1 MSSQY
6 FLKSILDVLKD
17 NGFLAAWEFLQ
28 SEVFQNNWFAIVFII
43 YLGIVLEMVF
53 IKICTSLQRKLA
65 LSEERTSDSRERSN
79 SSQSMIHSEVKKIFL
94 SHQDHP
100 EKEQEPVQFSS
111 NKLFSI
117 MKTKNPNTLMYSS
130 NYRWTKTSTVSQES
144 ETPEVAPCPLAHLF
158 LTRDQISLLEENV
171 RNQISFKSKVTFEGK
186 ISFLL
191 PKSQESLIQ
200 KQHSVQVD
208 TVIQAQNSFLGHKTI
223 KNQHFYEAKL
233 TSQGQ
238 QFASNQGSISSQHD
252 TKATCLVLPQD
263 VKKNPF
269 CSSMQ
274 ESTQAK
280 DVDRSLHLTD
290 TSCSVEFQDL
300 IKILESNE
308 HLNEAQSSIWFQDS
322 NKIKESTQN
331 QATRYKNAKH
341 LVSAVLPY
349 LVVKETPQLK
359 SIKKKD
365 QPQIAS
371 SKLRQDSPSDSLP
384 LFPIIKKHKRKALSS
399 TALYLISRPVLPY
412 VKEYSKRNLVKVVL
426 GLMVCK
432 AFFLKRNE
440 SSDVEKQSIEKR
452 GVSEF
457 CASSSK
463 TTSGQQD
470 LEYEIFFNGTTSRL
484 MQKLISSFKMESNRR
499 LKTMKVLK
507 SSENSH
513 LLVSNGEKITTSKP
527 DMERSFPKGN
537 IQKDFMKT
545 ALKSIDINLSFSL
558 GTQKHGNSEQLLC
571 GYSRDGYVKECIE
584 TPRGRKSADPKNPVA
599 MLENIP
605 IDEVSSGTTECG
617 PPLGGDPR
625 KIAGVAREKEVLSKA
640 LSKIVVGSF
649 INHLLTS
656 PNLRRQEIQKKL
668 PGRQRVFRPKYVTMK
683 SKEPEISL
691 IPDNHRHGTPSHRER
706 LRGDKNILEQ
716 MPQYKKTDRLLNVI
730 YPHKSSLPHI
740 HIHSTLNPKTLSH
753 MDPNQEKS
761 LVDKEGKCSDSI
773 NIRSNSKSSLAA
785 KLQDG
790 VRGDEEAD
798 PTEVLQKSLNL
809 KVNLDLKKELKTEK
823 ELPQP
828 TPSAEIL
835 TRPVCSYPTDS
846 VEVENVQGRLMA
858 EYKFKDS
865 VETKDYC
872 VPALH
877 CSKTITKKVR
887 FLLTE
892 CPKGA
897 KTVEEKP
904 THLPEFSAQAG
915 KNSELNLKTG
925 MEDRK
930 QVEENKTLPTLDN
943 CQGFLFDV
951 YQKDRDL
958 LELHEDS
965 RQPQSASIAVEPQT
979 HLTQTILHSVSC
991 PTNSTELQ
999 KRSSSTMEINGQEK
1013 KEEENTPKLS
1023 STPHNA
1029 QHFKSGVLCGTN
1041 PAPCKLESE
1050 LSSSE
1055 GRKTWDVSCLVE
1067 RVKREESIRKT
1078 ILKSVS
1084 RYLTDFS
1091 QVERM
1096 GKHLHPQKGREAV
1109 ASLKTPFRGER
1120 KPKTQSVHKIPEDG
1134 DSRRK
1139 FDCDSF
1145 EKETWIKS
1153 ELRTVLKSS
1162 DFSNFHLSKPRSQG
1176 YSLEFRDKESMI
1188 PKHISLK
1195 VEKTLSASQ
1204 LPNITRYLTGSH
1216 SKAKRQTKKCARKAS
1231 LCATE
1236 REEISP
1242 SRLVSDKLP
1251 SHMTAGDTQ
1260 CMRTLHKTSDN
1271 HLTGEKAELGENSTT
1286 AFLEPLDC
1294 YRPVLSDSESQVS
1307 GNKVML
1313 DPIRLTIKKKEPSL
1327 SHVLNGKFASKH
1339 RKNRESHL
1347 ETSMKVMKIV
1357 KDVVDP
1363 IMKSICSALDVVDT
1377 AVQSKLHIEEKNN
1390 IRQRLNQ
1397 DIICS
1402 RRKTLK
1408 LEGTELLH
1416 PFHYTDHGTQNHR
1429 LDLQWSITGE
1439 TANMEHRKVKPDFIG
1454 ANVHN
1459 FIHSSPRLKLNQ
1471 ETVDEII
1478 SNNERETQKPLLLKK
1493 KDRVRESNV
1502 GGVKNI
1508 KAILRTGKLS
1518 VSPHN
1523 GKHLPMIL
1531 NTIKQEGTRQGGED
1545 PSGVKPTNM
1554 CPFLPFLSYSN
1565 LNSRLAE
1572 GENSGIPKICL
1583 PPLIFQAF
1591 GSTRPTSSVES
1602 TNIGDLG
1609 NGVKSRRYFP
1619 HRKMENVPKMNDIMG
1634 LKCIAFKGKRTHF
1647 KHLLFGKE
1655 PQWNNIEEKKLTQ
1668 KDKHNLDKPHTYISS
1683 SYMDRDAGIKVHV
1696 QGKMRSSYPII
1707 TLQDVLTTKGICE
1720 EPTNNIARKMKKEE
1734 HVSQKDEGMV
1744 EKTLEEIGSLDRIAK
1759 KETMSPITQR
1769 LELIKEEDKKI
1780 QKNPNKVEVM
1790 EETCASTSF
1799 PHYSEV
1805 NRRTNDEKV
1814 IAEQEKKKEKL
1825 KSEAS
1830 MVLSNSTFIPALSH
1844 VESYTQTK
1852 KSDFLIARQYKPQN
1866 GEDRGE
1872 DRVAMSY
1879 LIKPGHCV
1887 GHEKAKERVKTEG
1900 EEERL
1905 CTQVLTWRAESC
1917 PLGHLPSKTISSLND
1932 RQELGK
1938 SDNKVCTKSLIDWRL
1953 IHKMNKAEKMPHKYM
1968 DPKAKKSSHAQRL
1981 NSRKLQWKIKELER
1995 MVWEN
2000 KNDLVVGLK
2009 NVRTTL
2015 VTLPH
2020 VELDNSEEGGYMI
2033 RITKYLQPPHLR
2045 TAELS
2050 DVAKIAHFAII
2061 GQEPCSSLK
2070 EFKEPTLQKCNEAR
2084 EENVAMNTMGAQG
2097 LALGEPGERKE
2108 PGHLLSSKHQE
2119 EKIRESGEEAGEV
2132 LTESPLSAL
2141 SISTLELGN
2150 NRQGDGMLVHTKTAM
2165 QRTSS
2170 VKERTPTEPVSPSS
2184 LKDVPTEEEQKA
2196 QGRRSSQEGI
2206 VEERGKMLFA
2216 PMAGK
2221 SRTWQCPSV
2230 RHRTEMHLDIGGR
2243 EQRRREDENQ
2253 SRSKMQRKIYVSQA
2267 PLKNLHLD
2275 KGTQVDVGM
2284 LGVQRPPVQPIVLL
2298 TLSNR
2303 EKTQGAEAKDGGGRK
2318 NEPCKFQKE
2327 EKHEVNLRV
2336 KMQPNFPRGSPISQI
2351 LDSKEFVL
2359 NIIEQN
2365 NNVLGDDPC
2374 VVLTRTLIST
2384 PTEPTF
2390 YLDPGNRTDGEVPAK
2405 TRACPSR
2412 LLFSSIKK
2420 MPLEICITC
2429 GTPAST
2435 KNFSVLGDEPRD
2447 PGSKV
2452 PPGSAKSCKRDETK
2466 KDVQSYYQ
2474 KNKMLHPWTEGS
2486 HEKTSIT
2493 GLNIPPNMDYQ
2504 ERRKEPKAPDSRQNT
2519 QLQKPSTKRDFVN
2532 YSQYP
2537 TIPRSPK
2544 CDDWEGRS
2552 TIAHR
2557 KRELTPQCLTMKI
2570 RNHPILQLLGN
2581 VEQLEFESIGP
2592 QEITL
2597 WDENGAEMY
2606 LGNLYLSRV
2615 LVPQAEEATA
2625 AERHQERGKESCS
2638 LEPQKSQGISQTMWS
2653 VWSTGDHKLLNT
2665 LPRDSQALGVQPQE
2679 ERNGPSV
2686 TPRADGSRWQ
2696 GEVLPA
2702 LHTEDKAVL
2711 GHGASRLYE
2720 DPNPPVL
2727 QPEAA
2732 AKATP
2737 APTTSTSEA
2746 RSQAQSISERFTPEG
2761 ERTLQRH
2768 LECKTR
2774 EICLSPIPE
2783 RVAQSRQQHAS
2794 GSKEEVASPGIQGGS
2809 APPHPKV
2816 CCLSVDGTDTVELN
2830 LTRQG
2835 PGGAAEGSPLKS
2847 LIIHFS
2853 DRSSRGLG
2861 WPGATQR
2868 GSGARALAASA
2879 VESSWP
2885 PVLQLCPMEHRD
2897 KLLVHFARRT
2907 LEFQVRSLPRMVR
2920 ASHRAARA
2928 QERKPA
2934 AWSCLSRPEARGPP
2948 GPPDRAVLL
2957 FDEKSLRQID
2967 LDLQYKY
2974 FRFLLGL
2981 HGTRSVLK
2989 PQALPGYSDNVH
3001 RQQAPGGGLPPA
3013 GGERAEKPFSFKN
3026 PRLQSSLWIRKSLKS
3041 LLGAA
3046 SAPGGSRRERR
3057 DATGLPADKHRH
3069 GHVWFQEAAPS
3080 LHPRP
3085 QKNVVDVIKFPSALP
3100 PDAFPGPKT
3109 GLSKSGQSLSPAGQS
3124 SEETVVLEA
3133 NSYLG
3138 EESESILHEVQTG
3151 TPLEKARIKKIKMD
3165 LKSLDRDTL
3174 GPGQIWVC
3182 ERHSLAI
3189 APPHPE
3195 SHCGRRHRAPS
3206 QRHPSGRAPELSLVP
3221 REPSRK
3227 SPLSCP
3233 KEKGARTTRN
3243 KTTCSLVPLTES
3255 NLKLHLARSQGRP
3268 PWGYESRDR
3277 KKAKADLL
3285 RKHHGHQDRGHG
3297 HPRSPGERRR
3307 KKAGVCCEPGAPHHA
3322 SSRTK
3327 PARKPCPRA
3336 APSCCEGSR
3345 HLPFVYAC
3353 IPADSLQ
3360 VIPQTVRWA
3369 IPLHT
3374 LRKNN
3379 FRAPMVAKISR
3390 TLGAPRECAGVTL
3403 GPLSCA
3409 SPTLTFAYPQ

>member
-571 GYSRDGYVKECIE
+571 VKNEESAEDKILKEKIPSILNITEYGNQNYGISESEELGCQPRSNTKNTQSDAFHDTPYAISEPPTMEVESRLKAKTDILRTIGLNHLARRQEENPNEKEINMEERYRFEMPQLFDKEEEGYSRDGYVKECIE

-915 KNSELNLKTG
+915 KNSELNLKTS

-1188 PKHISLK
+1188 PKHVSLK

-1216 SKAKRQTKKCARKAS
+1216 SKAKRQTKKY
-1231 LCATE
+1231 
-1236 REEISP
+1236 
-1242 SRLVSDKLP
+1242 
-1251 SHMTAGDTQ
+1251 
-1260 CMRTLHKTSDN
+1260 N

-1429 LDLQWSITGE
+1429 LDLQWNITGE

-1591 GSTRPTSSVES
+1591 GSTTPTSSVES

-1619 HRKMENVPKMNDIMG
+1619 PRKMENVPKMNDIMG
-1634 LKCIAFKGKRTHF
+1634 LKCIAFKGKRAHF
-1647 KHLLFGKE
+1647 KHLFFGKE

-1668 KDKHNLDKPHTYISS
+1668 KDKHNLDKPHAYISS
-1683 SYMDRDAGIKVHV
+1683 PYMDRDAGIKVHM
-1696 QGKMRSSYPII
+1696 QGKMRSNYPIV

-1720 EPTNNIARKMKKEE
+1720 EPTNNIARKMKKEDR
-1734 HVSQKDEGMV
+1734 VPQKDEEIV
-1744 EKTLEEIGSLDRIAK
+1744 EKTLEEIGPLDRIAK

-1830 MVLSNSTFIPALSH
+1830 MFLSNSTFIPAPSH

-1872 DRVAMSY
+1872 DTVAMSY
-1879 LIKPGHCV
+1879 LMYSKGGISKKEADKACTLDKDQMDFRKPGHCV

-1938 SDNKVCTKSLIDWRL
+1938 SDNKVCTKSLVDCRL
-1953 IHKMNKAEKMPHKYM
+1953 INKMNKAEKMPHKYM

-2050 DVAKIAHFAII
+2050 DVAKIAHFATI

-2108 PGHLLSSKHQE
+2108 PGHLLCSKHQE

-2150 NRQGDGMLVHTKTAM
+2150 NRQGDGMLVHTKTAV

-2196 QGRRSSQEGI
+2196 QERRSSQERT

-2303 EKTQGAEAKDGGGRK
+2303 EKTQAAEAKDGGGRK

-2365 NNVLGDDPC
+2365 NNVPGDDPC

-2447 PGSKV
+2447 PVSKV

-2474 KNKMLHPWTEGS
+2474 KNKMLLSTATREADYA
-2486 HEKTSIT
+2486 
-2493 GLNIPPNMDYQ
+2493 LNNHCRHANCR

-2519 QLQKPSTKRDFVN
+2519 QLQKPSTKRDF
-2532 YSQYP
+2532 
-2537 TIPRSPK
+2537 
-2544 CDDWEGRS
+2544 
-2552 TIAHR
+2552 
-2557 KRELTPQCLTMKI
+2557 
-2570 RNHPILQLLGN
+2570 LLGN

-2606 LGNLYLSRV
+2606 LGNLYLSR
-2615 LVPQAEEATA
+2615 
-2625 AERHQERGKESCS
+2625 
-2638 LEPQKSQGISQTMWS
+2638 
-2653 VWSTGDHKLLNT
+2653 
-2665 LPRDSQALGVQPQE
+2665 
-2679 ERNGPSV
+2679 
-2686 TPRADGSRWQ
+2686 
-2696 GEVLPA
+2696 
-2702 LHTEDKAVL
+2702 
-2711 GHGASRLYE
+2711 
-2720 DPNPPVL
+2720 
-2727 QPEAA
+2727 PEAA

-3057 DATGLPADKHRH
+3057 DAAGLPADKHRH